1 MSELSCRYREAKDM
15 KLVRTSYLYEMDFII
30 VIIAVRAVV
39 EESCLVALITLVHGF
54 VHLAAG
60 RVVVLDREGLARHQ
74 VPDCGELAARQRPE
88 SHEDFCLRGDP
99 GPVHLPVQRSARVR
113 RVDVEGL
120 EGQSILGD
128 VLDDIG
134 GPYSKPRSGQMK
146 SLPLRMAVSC
156 LTKQIIVDMI
166 NVGYPTFA

>member
-1 MSELSCRYREAKDM
+1 M
-15 KLVRTSYLYEMDFII
+15 
-30 VIIAVRAVV
+30 IIAMRTVIDKPR
-39 EESCLVALITLVHGF
+39 LIALITFIHGF

-60 RVVVLDREGLARHQ
+60 GVVVLDREGLARHQ
-74 VPDCGELAARQRPE
+74 VPDRGELASRQRPE
-88 SHEDFCLRGDP
+88 SHEDFRFRGHS
-99 GPVHLPVQRSARVR
+99 GPVHLSVQRSARIR

-120 EGQSILGD
+120 EGQSILSD

>member
-1 MSELSCRYREAKDM
+1 ME
-15 KLVRTSYLYEMDFII
+15 LVRTLNLDQMDFII
-30 VIIAVRAVV
+30 VIIAVRAVI
-39 EESCLVALITLVHGF
+39 EESRLVALVTLVHGF

-60 RVVVLDREGLARHQ
+60 GVIVFHAEGLARHQ
-74 VPDCGELAARQRPE
+74 VADRGELAARQRAEANQNLGFGRYP
-88 SHEDFCLRGDP
+88 R
-99 GPVHLPVQRSARVR
+99 PVHLPVESAARIR

-120 EGQSILGD
+120 KSEPVLGD
-128 VLDDIG
+128 VWDDVG
-134 GPYSKPRSGQMK
+134 SPYCKPRSGQMK

>member
-1 MSELSCRYREAKDM
+1 M
-15 KLVRTSYLYEMDFII
+15 
-30 VIIAVRAVV
+30 IIAVRTVID
-39 EESCLVALITLVHGF
+39 ESRLVALVTLVHGF

-60 RVVVLDREGLARHQ
+60 GVVVFHAEGLTRHQ
-74 VPDCGELAARQRPE
+74 VADRGELAARQRAKADQNLGFGRYP
-88 SHEDFCLRGDP
+88 R
-99 GPVHLPVQRSARVR
+99 PVHLPVQRSSRVR
-113 RVDVEGL
+113 RIDVEGL
-120 EGQSILGD
+120 EGQPILSN